1 MVGGQGGVKRKV
13 DKMNREEA
21 LNLVK
26 SKVKGKNLVKH
37 MLAVEAIM
45 RRLAQHLSE
54 DVEMWGLTGLLHD
67 LDYDETVND
76 FDRHSLL
83 TCEWLKDY
91 NLDERI
97 LYAIQAHPKKV
108 EPKSKMDWAL
118 FATDPLSGL
127 IVAATL
133 MHPTKKLK
141 NVNVEFVL
149 NRFKEKRFAA
159 GASREDIKTCE
170 NIGVSLEEFIRL
182 ALEGMQEIDQELG
195 L

>member
-1 MVGGQGGVKRKV
+1 MT
-13 DKMNREEA
+13 REEA
-21 LNLVK
+21 MVLVQT
-26 SKVKGKNLVKH
+26 KVKGKNLVKH

-45 RRLAQHLSE
+45 KRVARHFNE
-54 DVEMWGLTGLLHD
+54 DEKMWGLTGLLHD

-83 TCEWLKDY
+83 TCEWLQDFD
-91 NLDERI
+91 LDERI
-97 LYAIQAHPKKV
+97 LYAIKAHPRKV
-108 EPKSKMDWAL
+108 EPQSKMDWTL
-118 FATDPLSGL
+118 FAADPLSGL

-141 NVNVEFVL
+141 NMTVEFVL

-170 NIGVSLEEFIRL
+170 NIGLSLEQFVGL
-182 ALEGMQEIDQELG
+182 ALEGMQGIDEELG

>member
-1 MVGGQGGVKRKV
+1 
-13 DKMNREEA
+13 MNREEA
-21 LNLVK
+21 LSLVK

-45 RRLAQHLSE
+45 KKVAEHFNE
-54 DVEMWGLTGLLHD
+54 DEKLWRLTGLLHD

-83 TCEWLKDY
+83 TCEWLKDCE
-91 NLDERI
+91 LDDRI
-97 LYAIQAHPKKV
+97 LYAIKAHPGKV
-108 EPKSKMDWAL
+108 EPKSRMDWTL
-118 FATDPLSGL
+118 FAADPLSGL
-127 IVAATL
+127 IVAAAL

-141 NVNVEFVL
+141 NVTVEFVL

-159 GASREDIKTCE
+159 GASREDIESCE
-170 NIGVSLEEFIRL
+170 KIGVSLEEFVKL
-182 ALEGMQEIDQELG
+182 ALEGMQSIDAELG

>member
-1 MVGGQGGVKRKV
+1 MT
-13 DKMNREEA
+13 REQA
-21 LNLVK
+21 LELVK
-26 SKVKGKNLVKH
+26 SKVKGKNLIKH

-45 RRLAQHLSE
+45 KRVAQHSNE

-91 NLDERI
+91 HLDDRI
-97 LYAIQAHPKKV
+97 LYAIKSHPRKV
-108 EPKSKMDWAL
+108 EPQSKMDWTL
-118 FATDPLSGL
+118 FAADPTSGL
-127 IVAATL
+127 IVASAL
-133 MHPTKKLK
+133 MHPTKKIK
-141 NVNVEFVL
+141 NVTAEFVL

-159 GASREDIKTCE
+159 GANREDIKTCE
-170 NIGVSLEEFIRL
+170 KIGLSLEEFIGL
-182 ALEGMQEIDQELG
+182 SLEGMQSIDQELG